1 MTIGGPFQA
10 ALDLPRQDTIP
21 FVSNNLTLLVI
32 LLVVSVMAY
41 SLVNSIEIAVVA
53 TNRIRVRHLAEG
65 GSKSA
70 QALERLRGNQDRF
83 FAAIVLLQNLFV
95 VLASSI
101 GGVLAVDVAGGYGLL
116 ISAVGV
122 TIVIAVFGELVPK
135 VLAARATE
143 RYALAVARPVEAL
156 TLVMRPLVAALIVV
170 PNLFSRLF
178 LGQRL
183 VASPTV
189 TEAELRMLIDIGA
202 TEGAVAEQEAELLER
217 VFQFR
222 DRRVNEIM
230 VPRTE
235 VVWLEADSTINDFY
249 AHYAQHPH
257 SRFPVFRE
265 SIDDVTG
272 VVGIKDVLRA
282 VSRDEVEDNSPIESC
297 LRPALFV
304 PETKRIGSLFWEMQ
318 HAGQQMAVV
327 VDEYGGTAGIV
338 TTELLLEEI
347 VGELGDELRPREREF
362 EAVDERTI
370 QVDGGMSIH
379 DANEEL
385 DLGLPDGEYETVAGF
400 VLSRLGHIPQ
410 EGEQIVYNSAEDGRP
425 SGPGLRLVV
434 TEMRGRKIE
443 RVLVQRL

>member
-1 MTIGGPFQA
+1 MTILGPFQA
-10 ALDLPRQDTIP
+10 GPDFPHQETIP
-21 FVSNNLTLLVI
+21 FVSNNLTLLII
-32 LLVVSVMAY
+32 LLIVSVVAY
-41 SLVNSIEIAVVA
+41 SFMNSIEIAVVA
-53 TNRIRVRHLAEG
+53 ANRIRVRHLAEG

-70 QALERLRGNQDRF
+70 QALQRLRSNHDRF
-83 FAAIVLLQNLFV
+83 FAAIVLVQNLAI

-101 GGVLAVDVAGGYGLL
+101 GAVLAVQAAGAYGFL

-122 TIVIAVFGELVPK
+122 TVIIAIFGELAPK

-143 RYALAVARPVEAL
+143 RYALIVARPLELL
-156 TLVMRPLVAALIVV
+156 TLAMRPLVATLIVI

-183 VASPTV
+183 VASLTV
-189 TEAELRMLIDIGA
+189 TEAELRMLFDIGA
-202 TEGAVAEQEAELLER
+202 AEGAVAEREADLLER

-222 DRRVNEIM
+222 DRQVNEIM

-235 VVWLEADSTINDFY
+235 VAWLEAGTTVNDFY
-249 AHYAQHPH
+249 ALYAQHPH
-257 SRFPVFRE
+257 SRFPVFSE
-265 SIDDVTG
+265 SIDNVTG
-272 VVGIKDVLRA
+272 VVGIKDVLLA
-282 VSRDEVEDNSPIESC
+282 VSRDEVLDSSPIESC
-297 LRPALFV
+297 MRPALFV
-304 PETKRIGSLFWEMQ
+304 PETKRIGTLFWEMQ
-318 HAGQQMAVV
+318 REGQQMAIV

-385 DLGLPDGEYETVAGF
+385 ELGLPEGEYETVAGF

-410 EGEQIVYNSAEDGRP
+410 EGEQLVYSSSEDGGGP
-425 SGPGLRLVV
+425 SLRLVV
-434 TEMRGRKIE
+434 TEMHGRKIE

>member
-1 MTIGGPFQA
+1 MDIDGPFRT
-10 ALDLPRQDTIP
+10 ALDFPRQESIP
-21 FVSNNLTLLVI
+21 FVSHNLTLLIV
-32 LLVVSVMAY
+32 LLIVSVVAY

-53 TNRIRVRHLAEG
+53 VNRIRVRHLAEG

-70 QALERLRGNQDRF
+70 QALERLRSNQDRF
-83 FAAIVLLQNLFV
+83 FAAIVLLANLFV

-101 GGVLAVDVAGGYGLL
+101 GGVLAVEAAGGYGLL
-116 ISAVGV
+116 ISTVGV
-122 TIVIAVFGELVPK
+122 TLVIAIFGELAPK
-135 VLAARATE
+135 VLAARAAE
-143 RYALAVARPVEAL
+143 RYALIVARPVEAL
-156 TLVMRPLVAALIVV
+156 TLLMRPVVAALIVV

-178 LGQRL
+178 FGQRL
-183 VASPTV
+183 IASPTV

-202 TEGAVAEQEAELLER
+202 AEGAVAEREAELLER

-222 DRRVNEIM
+222 DRLVNEIM

-235 VVWLEADSTINDFY
+235 VVWLETGTTINHFY
-249 AHYAQHPH
+249 ALYGQHPH
-257 SRFPVFRE
+257 SRFPVFNE
-265 SIDDVTG
+265 SIDNVTG

-282 VSRDEVEDNSPIESC
+282 VSRDEVDDNSPIESC
-297 LRPALFV
+297 MRPTLFV

-318 HAGQQMAVV
+318 REGQQMAVV

-338 TTELLLEEI
+338 TMELLLEEI

-379 DANEEL
+379 DANEQL
-385 DLGLPDGEYETVAGF
+385 DLGLPEGEYETVAGF
-400 VLSRLGHIPQ
+400 VLSLLGHIPR
-410 EGEQIVYNSAEDGRP
+410 EGEQVIYNTAEGGRA
-425 SGPGLRLVV
+425 SGPSLRLVV
-434 TEMRGRKIE
+434 TEMHGRKIE

>member
-1 MTIGGPFQA
+1 MIIGGPLQA
-10 ALDLPRQDTIP
+10 ALDFPRQDTIP
-21 FVSNNLTLLVI
+21 FVSHNLTLLIV
-32 LLVVSVMAY
+32 LLVVSLVAY

-53 TNRIRVRHLAEG
+53 ANRIRVRHLAEG

-70 QALERLRGNQDRF
+70 QALERLRSNQDRF

-101 GGVLAVDVAGGYGLL
+101 GGVLAVDAAGGYGLL
-116 ISAVGV
+116 FSAVGV
-122 TIVIAVFGELVPK
+122 TVVIALFGELAPK

-143 RYALAVARPVEAL
+143 RYALIVARPVEAL
-156 TLVMRPLVAALIVV
+156 TLIMRPIVAALIVV

-202 TEGAVAEQEAELLER
+202 AEGAVAEQEAELLER
-217 VFQFR
+217 IFQFR

-235 VVWLEADSTINDFY
+235 VVWLEAGTTINDFY
-249 AHYAQHPH
+249 ALYAQHPH
-257 SRFPVFRE
+257 SRFPVFSE
-265 SIDDVTG
+265 SIDNVIG
-272 VVGIKDVLRA
+272 VVGIKDVLLA
-282 VSRDEVEDNSPIESC
+282 VSRDEVEDSSPIESC

-318 HAGQQMAVV
+318 REGQQMAVV

-338 TTELLLEEI
+338 TIELLLEEI

-385 DLGLPDGEYETVAGF
+385 DLGLPEGEYETVAGF

-410 EGEQIVYNSAEDGRP
+410 EGEQIVYDAAEDGRA
-425 SGPGLRLVV
+425 SGPSLRLVV
-434 TEMRGRKIE
+434 TEMHGRKIE

>member
-1 MTIGGPFQA
+1 MVIDGPFRA
-10 ALDLPRQDTIP
+10 ALDFPHQETIP
-21 FVSNNLTLLVI
+21 FVSNNLILLIV
-32 LLVVSVMAY
+32 LLVVSVVAY
-41 SLVNSIEIAVVA
+41 SFINSIEIAVVA
-53 TNRIRVRHLAEG
+53 ANRIRVRHLAEG

-70 QALERLRGNQDRF
+70 QALQRLRRNQDRF
-83 FAAIVLLQNLFV
+83 FAAIVLVQNLSI

-101 GGVLAVDVAGGYGLL
+101 GAVLAVEAAGGYGLL

-122 TIVIAVFGELVPK
+122 TIVIAIFGELVPK
-135 VLAARATE
+135 VLAARASE
-143 RYALAVARPVEAL
+143 RYALIVARPVEAL
-156 TLVMRPLVAALIVV
+156 TLAMRPLVAALIVV
-170 PNLFSRLF
+170 PNLLSRLF

-202 TEGAVAEQEAELLER
+202 TEGAVTEQEAELLER
-217 VFQFR
+217 IFQFR

-235 VVWLEADSTINDFY
+235 VVWLEAGATINDFY
-249 AHYAQHPH
+249 TLYGQHPH
-257 SRFPVFRE
+257 SRFPVFNE
-265 SIDDVTG
+265 SIDNVAG

-282 VSRDEVEDNSPIESC
+282 VSRDEVEDSSPIESC

-304 PETKRIGSLFWEMQ
+304 PETKRIGALFWEMQ

-338 TTELLLEEI
+338 TIELLLEEI

-385 DLGLPDGEYETVAGF
+385 ELGLPEGEYETVAGF

-410 EGEQIVYNSAEDGRP
+410 EGEQFTYDSAEDGRV
-425 SGPGLRLVV
+425 SGPSLRLVV
-434 TEMRGRKIE
+434 TEMHGHKIE

>member
-1 MTIGGPFQA
+1 MTIVGPFRA
-10 ALDLPRQDTIP
+10 ALDFPHQDTIP
-21 FVSNNLTLLVI
+21 FVSHNLTLLIVI
-32 LLVVSVMAY
+32 LVVSVVGY

-101 GGVLAVDVAGGYGLL
+101 GGILAVEAAGGYGLL

-143 RYALAVARPVEAL
+143 RYALVVARPVEAL
-156 TLVMRPLVAALIVV
+156 TLAMRPLVAALIVI

-189 TEAELRMLIDIGA
+189 TEAELRMLFDIGA
-202 TEGAVAEQEAELLER
+202 AEGAVAEQEAELLER

-235 VVWLEADSTINDFY
+235 VVWLEADTTINDFY
-249 AHYAQHPH
+249 ALYAEHPH
-257 SRFPVFRE
+257 SRFPVFNE
-265 SIDDVTG
+265 SIDNVTG
-272 VVGIKDVLRA
+272 VVGIKDVLLA
-282 VSRDEVEDNSPIESC
+282 VSRDEVEDSSPIESC

-410 EGEQIVYNSAEDGRP
+410 EGEQIVYNSAEDGRT
-425 SGPGLRLVV
+425 SGPSLRLVV

-443 RVLVQRL
+443 RVLVRRL

>member
-1 MTIGGPFQA
+1 MDIDGPFRA
-10 ALDLPRQDTIP
+10 ALDFPRQESIP
-21 FVSNNLTLLVI
+21 FVSHNLTLLIV
-32 LLVVSVMAY
+32 LLIVSVVAY
-41 SLVNSIEIAVVA
+41 ALVNSIEIAVVA
-53 TNRIRVRHLAEG
+53 VNRIRVRHLAEG

-70 QALERLRGNQDRF
+70 QALERLRSNQDRF

-101 GGVLAVDVAGGYGLL
+101 GGVLAVEEAGGYGLL
-116 ISAVGV
+116 ISAAGV
-122 TIVIAVFGELVPK
+122 TIVIALFGELAPK

-143 RYALAVARPVEAL
+143 RYALIVARPAEAL
-156 TLVMRPLVAALIVV
+156 TLLMRPLVAVLIVV
-170 PNLFSRLF
+170 PNIFSRLF
-178 LGQRL
+178 FGQRL
-183 VASPTV
+183 IASPTV
-189 TEAELRMLIDIGA
+189 TEAELRMLIDIGVA
-202 TEGAVAEQEAELLER
+202 EGAVAEREAELLER

-235 VVWLEADSTINDFY
+235 VVWLETGTTINHFY
-249 AHYAQHPH
+249 ALYAQHPH
-257 SRFPVFRE
+257 SRFPVFDE
-265 SIDDVTG
+265 SIDNVTG

-282 VSRDEVEDNSPIESC
+282 VSRDEVDDNSPIESC
-297 LRPALFV
+297 MRSALFV

-318 HAGQQMAVV
+318 REGQQMAVV

-338 TTELLLEEI
+338 TLELLLEEI

-385 DLGLPDGEYETVAGF
+385 ELGLPEGEYETVAGF
-400 VLSRLGHIPQ
+400 VLSLLGHIPQ
-410 EGEQIVYNSAEDGRP
+410 EGEQVVYNTAEGTRG

-434 TEMRGRKIE
+434 TEMHGRKIE

>member
-1 MTIGGPFQA
+1 MTIVGPFQA
-10 ALDLPRQDTIP
+10 ALDFPRQDTIP
-21 FVSNNLTLLVI
+21 FVSNNLTLLI
-32 LLVVSVMAY
+32 VVLIISVVAY

-53 TNRIRVRHLAEG
+53 ANRIRVRHLAEE

-70 QALERLRGNQDRF
+70 QALERLRSNQDRF

-101 GGVLAVDVAGGYGLL
+101 GGVLAVEAAGGYGLL
-116 ISAVGV
+116 VSAVAV
-122 TIVIAVFGELVPK
+122 TIVIALFGELAPK

-143 RYALAVARPVEAL
+143 RYALIIARPVEAL

-189 TEAELRMLIDIGA
+189 TEAELRMLIDIVA
-202 TEGAVAEQEAELLER
+202 AEGAVAEQEAELLER

-235 VVWLEADSTINDFY
+235 VIWLEAGATINDFY
-249 AHYAQHPH
+249 ALYAQHPH
-257 SRFPVFRE
+257 SRFPVFSD
-265 SIDDVTG
+265 SIDNVTG

-282 VSRDEVEDNSPIESC
+282 VSRDEVEDSSPIESC

-304 PETKRIGSLFWEMQ
+304 PETKRIGTLFWEMQ

-338 TTELLLEEI
+338 TSELLLEEI

-362 EAVDERTI
+362 EAVDERTL

-385 DLGLPDGEYETVAGF
+385 ELGLPEGEYETVAGF
-400 VLSRLGHIPQ
+400 VLSHLGHIPY
-410 EGEQIVYNSAEDGRP
+410 EGEQFTYN
-425 SGPGLRLVV
+425 GLRIAV
-434 TEMRGRKIE
+434 TKVLGRKVE
-443 RVLVQRL
+443 EVTVTRL

>member
-1 MTIGGPFQA
+1 MYIDGPFRA
-10 ALDLPRQDTIP
+10 ALNFPHQETIP
-21 FVSNNLTLLVI
+21 FVSHNLTLLIV
-32 LLVVSVMAY
+32 LLVVSVVAY

-53 TNRIRVRHLAEG
+53 VNRIRIRHLAEG

-70 QALERLRGNQDRF
+70 QALERLRSNQDRF
-83 FAAIVLLQNLFV
+83 FAAIVLLQNLTI

-101 GGVLAVDVAGGYGLL
+101 GAVLAVEAAGGYGFL
-116 ISAVGV
+116 ISAIGV
-122 TIVIAVFGELVPK
+122 TIVIAIFGELAPK

-143 RYALAVARPVEAL
+143 RYALIVARPVEAL
-156 TLVMRPLVAALIVV
+156 TLVMRPVVAALIVV

-178 LGQRL
+178 LGEKL

-202 TEGAVAEQEAELLER
+202 AEGAVAEREAELLER
-217 VFQFR
+217 IFQFR

-235 VVWLEADSTINDFY
+235 VVWLEAGTTIDDFY
-249 AHYAQHPH
+249 ALYAQHPH
-257 SRFPVFRE
+257 SRFPVFSE
-265 SIDDVTG
+265 SIDNVTG

-282 VSRDEVEDNSPIESC
+282 VSRDEVEDSSPIESC

-304 PETKRIGSLFWEMQ
+304 PETKRIGLLFWEMQ
-318 HAGQQMAVV
+318 REGQQMAVV

-338 TTELLLEEI
+338 TIELLLEEI

-385 DLGLPDGEYETVAGF
+385 ELGLPEGEYETVAGF

-410 EGEQIVYNSAEDGRP
+410 EGEQFVYNTAEDGRV
-425 SGPGLRLVV
+425 SGPSLRLVV
-434 TEMRGRKIE
+434 TEMHGRKIE

>member
-1 MTIGGPFQA
+1 MTIGGPFQS
-10 ALDLPRQDTIP
+10 ALDSPHQQTIP
-21 FVSNNLTLLVI
+21 LVSHNLTLLIVV
-32 LLVVSVMAY
+32 LVVSVVGYA
-41 SLVNSIEIAVVA
+41 LVNSIEIAVVA
-53 TNRIRVRHLAEG
+53 ANRIRVRHLAEG

-101 GGVLAVDVAGGYGLL
+101 GGIVAVDAAGGYGLL
-116 ISAVGV
+116 ISAAGV
-122 TIVIAVFGELVPK
+122 TIVIALFGELAPK
-135 VLAARATE
+135 VLAARATD
-143 RYALAVARPVEAL
+143 RYALIIARPVELL
-156 TLVMRPLVAALIVV
+156 TFVMRPLVAALIVI
-170 PNLFSRLF
+170 PNVFSRLF

-183 VASPTV
+183 AASPTV

-235 VVWLEADSTINDFY
+235 VVWLEAASTINDFY
-249 AHYAQHPH
+249 GLYAQHPH

-282 VSRDEVEDNSPIESC
+282 VSRDEVQDSSPIESC

-410 EGEQIVYNSAEDGRP
+410 EGEQIVYNSAEDGRASP
-425 SGPGLRLVV
+425 ALRLVV

>member
-1 MTIGGPFQA
+1 MTIVGPFQTA
-10 ALDLPRQDTIP
+10 PDFPHQETIP
-21 FVSNNLTLLVI
+21 FVSNNLALLII
-32 LLVVSVMAY
+32 LLILSVVAY
-41 SLVNSIEIAVVA
+41 ALVNSIEIAVVA
-53 TNRIRVRHLAEG
+53 VNRIRVRHLAEG

-70 QALERLRGNQDRF
+70 QALERVRSNHDRF
-83 FAAIVLLQNLFV
+83 FATIVLIQNLAI

-101 GGVLAVDVAGGYGLL
+101 GAVLAVEVAGGYGFL
-116 ISAVGV
+116 ISAFGV
-122 TIVIAVFGELVPK
+122 TVVIAIFGELVPK

-143 RYALAVARPVEAL
+143 RYALIVARPVEAL
-156 TLVMRPLVAALIVV
+156 ALATRPLVAALIVV
-170 PNLFSRLF
+170 PNLLSRLF

-189 TEAELRMLIDIGA
+189 TEAELRMLIDIGV
-202 TEGAVAEQEAELLER
+202 TEGAVAEQEADLLER

-235 VVWLEADSTINDFY
+235 VVWLEAGTTVNDFY
-249 AHYAQHPH
+249 ALYAQHPH
-257 SRFPVFRE
+257 SRFPVFRD
-265 SIDDVTG
+265 SIDNVAG

-282 VSRDEVEDNSPIESC
+282 VSRDEVEDSSPIESC

-318 HAGQQMAVV
+318 HEGQQMAVA

-385 DLGLPDGEYETVAGF
+385 ELDLPEGEYETVAGF

-410 EGEQIVYNSAEDGRP
+410 EGEQIVYDSAEDGRG
-425 SGPGLRLVV
+425 SGPSLRLVV
-434 TEMRGRKIE
+434 TEMHGRKIE

>member
-1 MTIGGPFQA
+1 MYIDGPSRA
-10 ALDLPRQDTIP
+10 ALGFPHQETIP
-21 FVSNNLTLLVI
+21 FVSNNLTLLIV
-32 LLVVSVMAY
+32 LLVVSVVAY
-41 SLVNSIEIAVVA
+41 SFINSIEIAVVA
-53 TNRIRVRHLAEG
+53 ANRIRVRHLAEG

-70 QALERLRGNQDRF
+70 QALQRLRSNQDRF
-83 FAAIVLLQNLFV
+83 FAAIVLVQNLAI

-101 GGVLAVDVAGGYGLL
+101 GAVLAVQAAGGYGFL

-122 TIVIAVFGELVPK
+122 TVIIAIFGELAPK
-135 VLAARATE
+135 ILAARATE
-143 RYALAVARPVEAL
+143 RYALIVARPLELL
-156 TLVMRPLVAALIVV
+156 TLAMRPLVAALIVI

-189 TEAELRMLIDIGA
+189 TEAELRMLFDIGA
-202 TEGAVAEQEAELLER
+202 AEGAVAEQEAELLER

-235 VVWLEADSTINDFY
+235 VVWLEAGTTINDFY
-249 AHYAQHPH
+249 ALYGQHAH
-257 SRFPVFRE
+257 SRFPVFKE
-265 SIDDVTG
+265 SIDNVIG
-272 VVGIKDVLRA
+272 VVGIKDVLLA
-282 VSRDEVEDNSPIESC
+282 VSRDEVDDSSPIESC

-304 PETKRIGSLFWEMQ
+304 PETKQIGSLFWEMQ
-318 HAGQQMAVV
+318 HEGQQMAVV

-347 VGELGDELRPREREF
+347 VGELGDELHPREREF
-362 EAVDERTI
+362 EAVDERTMH
-370 QVDGGMSIH
+370 VDGGMSIH

-385 DLGLPDGEYETVAGF
+385 ELGLPEGDYETVAGF

-410 EGEQIVYNSAEDGRP
+410 EGEQVVYNVAEDGAAAGP
-425 SGPGLRLVV
+425 SLRLVV
-434 TEMRGRKIE
+434 TEMHGHKIE

>member
-1 MTIGGPFQA
+1 MVIGGPFRA
-10 ALDLPRQDTIP
+10 VLDFPRQETIP
-21 FVSNNLTLLVI
+21 FVSDNLTLLVS
-32 LLVVSVMAY
+32 LLIISVLAY

-53 TNRIRVRHLAEG
+53 ANRIRIRHLAEG

-70 QALERLRGNQDRF
+70 QALERLRQNQDRF

-101 GGVLAVDVAGGYGLL
+101 GGVLAVDAVGGYGLL
-116 ISAVGV
+116 ISAGGV
-122 TIVIAVFGELVPK
+122 TVVIAIFGELAPK
-135 VLAARATE
+135 VLAARAPE
-143 RYALAVARPVEAL
+143 RYALLIARPVEAV
-156 TLVMRPLVAALIVV
+156 TLALRPLVAALIVV
-170 PNLFSRLF
+170 PNIFSRLF

-202 TEGAVAEQEAELLER
+202 AEGAVTEQEAELLER
-217 VFQFR
+217 IFQFR

-235 VVWLEADSTINDFY
+235 VVWLEANTTINDFY
-249 AHYAQHPH
+249 ALYAEHPH
-257 SRFPVFRE
+257 SRFPVFSD
-265 SIDDVTG
+265 SIDHVIG
-272 VVGIKDVLRA
+272 VVGIKDVLLA

-297 LRPALFV
+297 LRPIPFV

-318 HAGQQMAVV
+318 REGQQMAVV

-385 DLGLPDGEYETVAGF
+385 ELGLPEGEYETVAGF

-410 EGEQIVYNSAEDGRP
+410 EGEQFVYDAAEDGRG

-434 TEMRGRKIE
+434 TEMNGRKIE